1 MKLAIQLAY
10 KNLIGAGLRTWLN
23 VIVLSFAFIIIIFFN
38 ALLQG
43 WSNQAKEDG
52 IAWDFGYGHILNR
65 NYDPYDAFT
74 IQDGHDIIPKNLEN
88 TTPILI
94 QQGSI
99 YPDGRLV
106 SVLLKG
112 IDTNQDILKIP
123 SAKFKNIT
131 AAIPAIIGKRMA
143 ESANLKV
150 GDEVILRWRDKNGVF
165 DASNITIIDVFDTTV
180 PSVDTGQI
188 WLPLEKLWEMTNLQ
202 NHATMFVVN
211 NNYQQNTLDTWKFV
225 TQKTLLKD
233 IEDIIATESIGS
245 AVMYLVFLLIAL
257 LAIFDTQVLS
267 IFRRQKEIGTYVAL
281 GMTRPKVVSL
291 FTIEGTM
298 HSFFAIIVGCLY
310 GVPIFIYLNQS
321 GIAMPE
327 FTGDMGIG
335 LDKPIFTVYDSSI
348 ILLTVLFIILAS
360 AIVSYLPSRKI
371 ARMNP
376 VLALKGKLQ

>member
-38 ALLQG
+38 AMLQG
-43 WSNQAKEDG
+43 WNNQAKEDG
-52 IAWDFGYGHILNR
+52 IAWDYGYGHILNN
-65 NYDPYDAFT
+65 NYDPYDAFS
-74 IQDGHDIIPKNLEN
+74 IQDGHNVIPPNLKN

-99 YPDGRLV
+99 YPEGRMV
-106 SVLLKG
+106 SVLIKG
-112 IDTNQDILKIP
+112 IQPNQNSLKIP
-123 SAKFKNIT
+123 TEKFKNET
-131 AAIPAIIGKRMA
+131 AKIPAIIGKNMA
-143 ESANLKV
+143 NANQFKI
-150 GDEVILRWRDKNGVF
+150 GDEVILRWRDKNGAF
-165 DASNITIIDVFDTTV
+165 DASNITIVDIFDTTV
-180 PSVDTGQI
+180 NSVDNGQI
-188 WLPLEKLWEMTNLQ
+188 WIPLEKLWVMTGLDNE
-202 NHATMFVVN
+202 ATMFVAN
-211 NNYQQNTLDTWKFV
+211 KDYQATTLDNWNFV
-225 TQKTLLKD
+225 TQKSLLKD

-298 HSFFAIIVGCLY
+298 HSIFAIVVGCIY
-310 GVPIFIYLNQS
+310 GIPIFIYLNQS
-321 GIAMPE
+321 GIQMPE
-327 FTGDMGIG
+327 FAGSMAIG
-335 LDKPIFTVYDSSI
+335 LDKPIFLVYDPTI
-348 ILLTVLFIILAS
+348 ISLTVGFIILAS
-360 AIVSYLPSRKI
+360 AVVSYLPARKI
-371 ARMNP
+371 SKMNP

>member
-1 MKLAIQLAY
+1 MKLALQLAY

-43 WSNQAKEDG
+43 WNNQAKEDG
-52 IAWDFGYGHILNR
+52 VAWDFGYGHILNT
-65 NYDPYDAFT
+65 NYDPYDTFT
-74 IQDGHDIIPKNLEN
+74 IQDGHAVIPENLEN

-99 YPDGRLV
+99 YPDGRMV

-112 IDTNQDILKIP
+112 IEPNQNILKIP
-123 SAKFKNIT
+123 SEKFKNAS

-143 ESANLKV
+143 KAANLKL
-150 GDEVILRWRDKNGVF
+150 GDEVVLRWRDKNGVF
-165 DASNITIIDVFDTTV
+165 DASNITIINVFDNNV
-180 PSVDTGQI
+180 PSVDAGQI
-188 WLPLEKLWEMTNLQ
+188 WLPLDKLQEMTNLQ
-202 NHATMFVVN
+202 NEASMFVVN
-211 NNYQQNTLDTWKFV
+211 QNYQLKTLDNWKFV
-225 TQKTLLKD
+225 TQKYLLKD
-233 IEDIIATESIGS
+233 IEAIIATESIGS

-267 IFRRQKEIGTYVAL
+267 IFRRQKEIGTYIAL
-281 GMTRPKVVSL
+281 GMTRPKVVHL

-298 HSFFAIIVGCLY
+298 HSLFAIVVGCIY
-310 GVPIFIYLNQS
+310 GIPIFVYFNQS
-321 GIAMPE
+321 GIQMPE
-327 FTGDMGIG
+327 FSGDMGIG
-335 LDKPIFTVYDSSI
+335 LDKPIFPYYDPII

-360 AIVSYLPSRKI
+360 AIVSYLPARKI

>member
-1 MKLAIQLAY
+1 MILSIQLAY
-10 KNLIGAGLRTWLN
+10 RNLIGAGLRTWLN
-23 VIVLSFAFIIIIFFN
+23 VIVLSFAFIIILFFN

-43 WSNQAKEDG
+43 WNNQAKEDG
-52 IAWDFGYGHILNR
+52 IAWDFGYGHLLNK

-74 IQDGHDIIPKNLEN
+74 LQDGHDIIPKNLEKA
-88 TTPILI
+88 TPILI

-99 YPDGRLV
+99 YPDGRMV

-112 IDTNQDILKIP
+112 IDSNQNILKIP
-123 SAKFKNIT
+123 SEKFKNTT
-131 AAIPAIIGKRMA
+131 ASIPAIIGKNMA
-143 ESANLKV
+143 ASIKLKV
-150 GDEVILRWRDKNGVF
+150 GDEVVLRWRDKNGTF
-165 DASNITIIDVFDTTV
+165 DASNITIVAIFDTSV
-180 PSVDTGQI
+180 ASVDAGQI
-188 WLPLEKLWEMTNLQ
+188 WLPLDKLQDMTNLQ

-211 NNYQQNTLDTWKFV
+211 KNYQLKTLENWNFV

-281 GMTRPKVVSL
+281 GMTRPKVVAL
-291 FTIEGTM
+291 FTIEGTTY
-298 HSFFAIIVGCLY
+298 SIFAIIVGSMY
-310 GVPIFIYLNQS
+310 GIPIFLYLNQS
-321 GIAMPE
+321 GITMPE
-327 FTGDMGIG
+327 FTGSMGIG
-335 LDKPIFTVYDSSI
+335 LDKPIFPVYDPSI

-360 AIVSYLPSRKI
+360 AVVSYLPARKI
-371 ARMNP
+371 AKMDP